1 VTIVPEISVV
11 IPAYNAEAYVG
22 DAIRSVLSQTLA
34 DIELIVI
41 DDGSTDNTLSEIERA
56 SGADSRVRIM
66 SRENRGIVKTPNEGI
81 SLARSPWVAMLD
93 ADDISR
99 PTRLERQLCYAK
111 QFSLHVVGCQLEYK
125 GSANGFSRFPER
137 HADIVHQLFVWKN
150 PIANPSVMFDQ
161 ERLGEIRYPETRI
174 HAQDYALWLD
184 LAAQGGARFGVLQEP
199 LVCYRVHSA
208 QNTKQNTSRLYDACV
223 DAMREAIRSLGLAD
237 PVCLSLHEAAFRK
250 SGRFSQEEFTV
261 YSEWLVDLR
270 KSLIDQ
276 AGYSCEIFKF
286 WHRLYRGGARN
297 LPYQLSV
304 GKALGGS
311 WLDNAKLRLKY
322 RG

>member
-1 VTIVPEISVV
+1 MPEVSIV
-11 IPAYNAEAYVG
+11 IPAYNAEAYVA
-22 DAIRSVLSQTLA
+22 DSIKSVLSQTLS

-41 DDGSTDNTLSEIERA
+41 DDGSTDRTLSEIERA
-56 SGADSRVRIM
+56 SVKDSRVRIV

-93 ADDISR
+93 ADDVSR

-111 QFSLHVVGCQLEYK
+111 HASLQVVGCQLEYI
-125 GSANGFSRFPER
+125 GGASGFSRFPER

-150 PIANPSVMFDQ
+150 PIANPSVMFNREQ
-161 ERLGEIRYPETRI
+161 LGEIRYPESRI

-184 LAAQGGARFGVLQEP
+184 LAAQGDAQFGVLQEP
-199 LVCYRVHSA
+199 LVCYRAHST
-208 QNTKQNTSRLYDACV
+208 QNTKKNTSYLYDASV
-223 DAMREAIRSLGLAD
+223 DAMREAIQSLGFAD
-237 PVCLSLHEAAFRK
+237 LDCLLSHETAFRK
-250 SGRFSQEEFTV
+250 SGRFSQEEFIR
-261 YSEWLVDLR
+261 YSEWLADLR
-270 KSLIDQ
+270 KSLIVQ
-276 AGYSCEIFKF
+276 AGYSSEIFKF
-286 WHRLYRGGARN
+286 WQRLYRSVARN
-297 LPYQLSV
+297 LPYQLWL